1 MKAASHASTYSG
13 AAACARENQPSDPR
27 GRSLRSLRCDPR
39 RARENLAQ
47 FRRPR
52 RGEGARGID
61 PFDGVDLVA
70 QARFASRPARN
81 ERGDDEMR
89 SYSCPF
95 GKNRLHMAV
104 KSDDFG
110 FDSDLFHEFPGERG
124 GERLSHFDPAAW
136 QTEMAQQRR
145 PRAADDE
152 RPPTSK
158 HRRRDRE
165 DWAAGKQPVIHE
177 QIYPAIASARARSVW
192 EETRLQ
198 DRARQFQKTI
208 DALCEG
214 CAPERLPSWPGLT
227 RLVPAIHAAPS
238 QRQGRHCRN
247 QERRLTERGSP
258 AVSPFLS
265 FVAPN
270 RVNGRGQARPR
281 RLLLHS
287 QVLPNS
293 AFPRPAPIALRA
305 GTLALKALGVG
316 GDRILFFSQGGAR
329 PGHPREHCSLTIS
342 L

>member
-1 MKAASHASTYSG
+1 MKAASHASTYFG

-152 RPPTSK
+152 RPAVSK
-158 HRRRDRE
+158 HRRRDRK
-165 DWAAGKQPVIHE
+165 DWARGKQPIIHGLYSSRMVE
-177 QIYPAIASARARSVW
+177 SRSLGRGSAIGGAGKKPPAQSRSPYKCRRSV
-192 EETRLQ
+192 RL
-198 DRARQFQKTI
+198 AS
-208 DALCEG
+208 
-214 CAPERLPSWPGLT
+214 PSSRWAHH
-227 RLVPAIHAAPS
+227 AIHVLSTLVRRRKGLFARKKPS
-238 QRQGRHCRN
+238 G
-247 QERRLTERGSP
+247 
-258 AVSPFLS
+258 
-265 FVAPN
+265 
-270 RVNGRGQARPR
+270 
-281 RLLLHS
+281 
-287 QVLPNS
+287 
-293 AFPRPAPIALRA
+293 
-305 GTLALKALGVG
+305 
-316 GDRILFFSQGGAR
+316 
-329 PGHPREHCSLTIS
+329 
-342 L
+342 